1 MDKHAV
7 LREYFGYTD
16 FRPGQEALIDGILS
30 GRDVLGVM
38 PTGGGKSLCYQVPA
52 LVMDGVTLVVSP
64 LISLMKDQ
72 VSSLEN
78 AGVSAAY
85 INSSLSPEELRLA
98 YQRMGQGV
106 YKIVYIAP
114 ERLEGEGFVS
124 LARGMNIALLAVDE
138 AHCISQWGQDFRP
151 SYLRIPAFVER
162 LSRRPPIAAFTA
174 TATSRVRED
183 ICQRLTLEEPVQV
196 VTGFDRPNLYFDVL
210 RPKSKLKTLCGLVE
224 ERRGKSGI
232 VYCSTRS
239 AVDKVY
245 AALREWDIPA
255 TRYHAGLSQE
265 ERKTNQEDFI
275 YDRRP
280 VCVATNAFGMGIDK
294 SNVSYVI
301 HYNMPMSLDAYYQEV
316 GRAGRDG
323 EPADCILLYSP
334 GDIQTA
340 KYLIQNGRDNE
351 ALSDLELEQAIR
363 QDMVR
368 LEDMI
373 GYCKTGGCLRG
384 YILCYFGQDAPQKCG
399 NCGVC
404 CGESETTDATRQA
417 QMVLS
422 CVWRIK
428 DKLGYNVGALLLGR
442 VLLGSQ
448 DKRVLELGLNELS
461 TYGLMKGYGK
471 SQIRD
476 IIDQLEGQGYLYADP
491 NHGGISLTSRAGA
504 VLYHGERVYLR
515 LQTDTSAPEKAAPG
529 TKITTA
535 PANSDLLDR
544 LKALRLELAR
554 QEDVPAYIVFSNAT
568 LADMAAKAPRTME
581 EFLSVSGVG
590 QVKAQRYGAPFL
602 QIIGEFYE
610 ENNRGDE

>member
-1 MDKHAV
+1 MDKHTV
-7 LREYFGYTD
+7 LQRYFGYTD
-16 FRPGQEALIDGILS
+16 FRPGQEELIDGILS

-52 LVMDGVTLVVSP
+52 LAMDGVTLVVSP

-72 VSSLEN
+72 VTALQK
-78 AGVSAAY
+78 AGVSAAC
-85 INSSLSPEELRLA
+85 INSSLSPEELRQTCQAMSRGL
-98 YQRMGQGV
+98 

-114 ERLEGEGFVS
+114 ERLEGEGFIS
-124 LARGMNIALLAVDE
+124 LVRGLDIALLAVDE

-183 ICQRLTLEEPVQV
+183 IRLRLALREPVQV

-210 RPKSKLKTLCGLVE
+210 RPKRRLETLCGLIE
-224 ERRGKSGI
+224 KRRDKSGI

-239 AVDKVY
+239 GVDKVY
-245 AALREWDIPA
+245 TALRERGIA
-255 TRYHAGLSQE
+255 VTRYHAGLTQE
-265 ERKTNQEDFI
+265 ERRRNQEDFI
-275 YDRRP
+275 YDRCP

-334 GDIQTA
+334 SDIQTA
-340 KYLIQNGRDNE
+340 KYLIQNGRDRD
-351 ALSDLELEQAIR
+351 ALSDGELAQAVR
-363 QDMVR
+363 QDMAR

-384 YILCYFGQDAPQKCG
+384 YILRYFGQDAPQKCG

-404 CGESETTDATRQA
+404 CGESETEDGTVQA

-422 CVWRIK
+422 CVRRVR
-428 DKLGYNVGALLLGR
+428 DKLGYGVGAVMLGR
-442 VLLGSQ
+442 VLQGSQ
-448 DKRVLELGLNELS
+448 DRLILELGLNELS
-461 TYGLMKGYGK
+461 TYGLMKGYNKG
-471 SQIRD
+471 QIRD
-476 IIDQLEGQGYLYADP
+476 IIDQLERQGYLHTDTY
-491 NHGGISLTSRAGA
+491 HGAIGLTSRAGA

-515 LQTDTSAPEKAAPG
+515 PEAEPVREGRAAGPEAASVPG
-529 TKITTA
+529 DGA
-535 PANSDLLDR
+535 LLDR

-568 LADMAAKAPRTME
+568 LTDMAARAPRTME
-581 EFLSVSGVG
+581 ELLEVSGVG
-590 QVKAQRYGAPFL
+590 QVKARRYGKQFL
-602 QIIGEFYE
+602 RAISEYYGETGE
-610 ENNRGDE
+610 